1 MLEIRKDKMEKSL
14 LRIFDE
20 VLFAMKKADL
30 ISTEQ
35 REYLNNELKLM
46 IDKHTEDESDNI
58 YNGKE

>member
-1 MLEIRKDKMEKSL
+1 MEKSL